1 MFRWGKSGKSPAPAG
16 SGGGT
21 GEVKVQKV
29 ERIEVRNV
37 VTRPAVYGVPRAP
50 RRGVGAEGDDI
61 NRKAEEF
68 IKQRKTWFHNQMVAV
83 GPAPPRPPPPPPRV
97 VS

>member
-29 ERIEVRNV
+29 DRIEVHNL
-37 VTRPAVYGVPRAP
+37 VTRPPVYGAPRPP
-50 RRGVGAEGDDI
+50 RRGGGAAEGDDI

-68 IKQRKTWFHNQMVAV
+68 IKQRKTWFHNQTVAV
-83 GPAPPRPPPPPPRV
+83 GPAPPRPPPPRV